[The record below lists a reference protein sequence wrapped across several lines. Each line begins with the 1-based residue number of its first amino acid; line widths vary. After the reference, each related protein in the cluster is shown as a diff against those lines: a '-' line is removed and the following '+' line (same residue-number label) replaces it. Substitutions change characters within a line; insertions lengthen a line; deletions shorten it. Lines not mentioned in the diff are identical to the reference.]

1 MSNINWTKPIETT
14 TGRPARVLATDL
26 KGDLHIA
33 IAVMNKEGSE
43 GICMTNDNGQYL
55 GSCCVRNVRE
65 KRRGFVVLE
74 AEGFGARVVG
84 YFPLHDDAM
93 RVAIQNPGRVVV
105 ELPEWRVP

>member
-1 MSNINWTKPIETT
+1 MTIDWTKPIETT

-26 KGDLHIA
+26 AGDLHIV

-43 GICMTNDNGQYL
+43 GICMTDENGQYL

-74 AEGFGARVVG
+74 VEGFGARAVG
-84 YFPLHDDAM
+84 HFLQQDNAM
-93 RVAIQNPGRVVV
+93 RVASQMPNRVVV
-105 ELPEWRVP
+105 PLPEWEVPQ